1 MKNKIFPFLVVI
13 FSIFLF
19 VIFYKGLNK
28 SSLYEPNNEIEKDI
42 PVFSALTFFDKK
54 EISSKNIFDK
64 DKFYLLNV
72 WASWC
77 VPCRDEHPLLINLG
91 QNKKLEIIGL
101 NYKDNSKNAKKFLE
115 EMGNPYKIILLDK
128 DGTKSIE
135 WGAFGVPETFFIYKN
150 KILKKFVGPLNKD
163 SVEIIEKYLK

>member
-1 MKNKIFPFLVVI
+1 MKNKIIPFLIVI
-13 FSIFLF
+13 FLIFLF

-28 SSLYEPNNEIEKDI
+28 PSLYSPNIGNEKEI

-54 EISSKNIFDK
+54 EMSSKNIFDK

-91 QNKKLEIIGL
+91 RNKKLEIIGL
-101 NYKDNSKNAKKFLE
+101 NYKDNPKNAKKFLE
-115 EMGNPYKIILLDK
+115 EMGNPYKTILIDK

-135 WGAFGVPETFFIYKN
+135 WGAFGVPETFFIYEN
-150 KILKKFVGPLNKD
+150 KVLKKFVGPLNKD
-163 SVEIIEKYLK
+163 SVKIIEKNLK

>member
-1 MKNKIFPFLVVI
+1 MKKNTLFLILLIFTIFCFIVLFKGLSKDNSYKPNINFGKKLSSFEGKNFFNDQLINSNELFSENKIYV
-13 FSIFLF
+13 
-19 VIFYKGLNK
+19 LN
-28 SSLYEPNNEIEKDI
+28 I
-42 PVFSALTFFDKK
+42 
-54 EISSKNIFDK
+54 
-64 DKFYLLNV
+64 

-77 VPCRDEHPLLINLG
+77 APCRAEHSILMELKKNKLI
-91 QNKKLEIIGL
+91 EIIGI
-101 NYKDNSKNAKKFLE
+101 NYKDNLKNAKKFLE
-115 EMGNPYKIILLDK
+115 EMGNPYKVILLDK

>member
-1 MKNKIFPFLVVI
+1 MKKNTLFLILLIFTIFCFIVLFKGLSKDNSYKPNINFGKKLSSFEGKNFFNDQLINSNELFSENKIYV
-13 FSIFLF
+13 
-19 VIFYKGLNK
+19 LN
-28 SSLYEPNNEIEKDI
+28 I
-42 PVFSALTFFDKK
+42 
-54 EISSKNIFDK
+54 
-64 DKFYLLNV
+64 

-77 VPCRDEHPLLINLG
+77 APCRAEHSILMELKKNKLI
-91 QNKKLEIIGL
+91 EIIGI
-101 NYKDNSKNAKKFLE
+101 NYKDNLKNAKKFLE

>member
-54 EISSKNIFDK
+54 EISSKNIFGK

>member
-64 DKFYLLNV
+64 DRFYLLNV

-115 EMGNPYKIILLDK
+115 EMGNPYKVILLV
-128 DGTKSIE
+128 I
-135 WGAFGVPETFFIYKN
+135 FFIG
-150 KILKKFVGPLNKD
+150 LKTH
-163 SVEIIEKYLK
+163 

>member
-28 SSLYEPNNEIEKDI
+28 SSLYKPNNEIEKDI

>member
-64 DKFYLLNV
+64 DRFYLLNV

-115 EMGNPYKIILLDK
+115 EMGNPYKVILLDK